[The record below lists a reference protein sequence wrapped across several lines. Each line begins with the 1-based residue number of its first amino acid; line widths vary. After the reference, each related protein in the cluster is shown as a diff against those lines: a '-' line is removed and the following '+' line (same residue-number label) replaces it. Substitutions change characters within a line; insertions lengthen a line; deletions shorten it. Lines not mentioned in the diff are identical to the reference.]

1 MQQIINFILKNSNK
15 LLFLLLLCISL
26 ILTIQSHSYHRSKVV
41 NSANFVTGGAYQQI
55 SDIREYFNLKN
66 QNKQLVQ
73 ENNYLKKVLYNT
85 SDTTIIQTRF
95 EPTRVTYGDTLFN
108 VTTARVINNSYN
120 KPNNY
125 LTINKGSKQKIESD
139 MGVVNSLGIVGIV
152 EKTSDNYATVQSVLN
167 IKSAINA
174 KVKNSNHFGS
184 LTWNA
189 KNVGYVQLI
198 DVPRLAQIRKG
209 DTIVT
214 GGRSTIFPENIP
226 IGCIE
231 KVYLDIETNNFTIDV
246 RLFNDM
252 TNLGNVYIIDNINKA
267 EIIALEKE
275 TYKDE

>member
-1 MQQIINFILKNSNK
+1 MQQILNFILKNSNK

-41 NSANFVTGGAYQQI
+41 NSANFMTGGAYQQI
-55 SDIREYFNLKN
+55 SNIRDYFNLKN
-66 QNKQLVQ
+66 QNEQLIL
-73 ENNYLKKVLYNT
+73 ENTYLKNSLYNT
-85 SDTTIIQTRF
+85 TNLSLKNIEF
-95 EPTRVTYGDTLFN
+95 EQLKITYTDTLFN
-108 VTTARVINNSYN
+108 VTKANVINNSYN

-125 LTINKGSKQKIESD
+125 LTINKGSKQKIEPD

-152 EKTSDNYATVQSVLN
+152 EKTSNNYATVQSILN
-167 IKSAINA
+167 VKSEINA
-174 KVKNSNHFGS
+174 KIKNSNHFGS

-198 DVPRLAQIRKG
+198 DVPRLAQITKG

-226 IGCIE
+226 IGRIE
-231 KVYLDIETNNFTIDV
+231 KVYLDTDTNNFTISV

-252 TNLGNVYIIDNINKA
+252 TNLGNVYVIDNLNKA
-267 EIIALEKE
+267 EIKALEKE